1 MNKSILFIAD
11 ARSVHSERWI
21 NYIRDNSEFAIRWI
35 SIFPPR
41 NSSNNNSNIIVLK
54 DNSVKNTLRA
64 IYNIIFRPPD
74 IMHIHYVGFHSLLAI
89 FLSKKKSL
97 ILNTWGSDLVFS
109 QKNILR
115 KIWLTYILKKCSCV
129 ISDAYHHYEFLKKY
143 NLKKSKFKYIPYGTD
158 TKFYK
163 STSAPFSNKNI
174 NVIHTR
180 NLETIYDVQTFLN
193 AASIVLKEIN
203 SVRFTIV
210 GSGPLERDLTKL
222 SKKLKIDK
230 KVRFL
235 GRVNQKEM
243 FKELNSSDIY
253 VSCALR
259 DGGLASSTAEA
270 MSCERLVIIS
280 NNSDN
285 NQWIINNKNG
295 YLFDNGDYFD
305 LGKIILSAISNKE
318 ESIKIGKQGRKI
330 ILQKNSYVKQMNKVL
345 NIYEDQIGKN

>member
-1 MNKSILFIAD
+1 
-11 ARSVHSERWI
+11 
-21 NYIRDNSEFAIRWI
+21 
-35 SIFPPR
+35 
-41 NSSNNNSNIIVLK
+41 
-54 DNSVKNTLRA
+54 
-64 IYNIIFRPPD
+64 
-74 IMHIHYVGFHSLLAI
+74 
-89 FLSKKKSL
+89 
-97 ILNTWGSDLVFS
+97 
-109 QKNILR
+109 
-115 KIWLTYILKKCSCV
+115 
-129 ISDAYHHYEFLKKY
+129 
-143 NLKKSKFKYIPYGTD
+143 
-158 TKFYK
+158 
-163 STSAPFSNKNI
+163 
-174 NVIHTR
+174 
-180 NLETIYDVQTFLN
+180 
-193 AASIVLKEIN
+193 
-203 SVRFTIV
+203 
-210 GSGPLERDLTKL
+210 
-222 SKKLKIDK
+222 
-230 KVRFL
+230 
-235 GRVNQKEM
+235 M